1 MGVYL
6 NPSNQLFKE
15 ALDSQIYVDKTEMIL
30 YLNSVLSTKQKYLA
44 VSRPRRFGKTMV
56 YIIITLLTTTKY
68 LSIFQ
73 TSYGDDINSVI
84 SFIRILCCGYNK
96 LKIRKS

>member
-15 ALDSQIYVDKTEMIL
+15 ALDSQIYVDKTAMIL

-44 VSRPRRFGKTMV
+44 VSRPRRFGKTMAANMN
-56 YIIITLLTTTKY
+56 LL
-68 LSIFQ
+68 L
-73 TSYGDDINSVI
+73 
-84 SFIRILCCGYNK
+84 LW
-96 LKIRKS
+96 